1 MSETQ
6 AAYAFPSRDCAMSA
20 VAAMKTKTAKPE
32 TGKAAWL

>member
-6 AAYAFPSRDCAMSA
+6 AAYAFPARYRAIST